1 MSSRRGESRSKRGK
15 SNNSPPPSSNR
26 NTGNKSKRRLATA
39 SEDTPPEV
47 SEGKDESPGDSE
59 VSEGSV
65 TTGTKKSGNKN
76 GQDGKK
82 STTGTRGR
90 NGRNRKSS
98 TDKDKSPPLETKDNS
113 SPADTSVLSPA
124 SKLPPPGT
132 PMELSPPETSTH
144 LPPPG
149 TLVQLPPPVTSTQFS
164 PVFSTQLQMPGPS
177 AHPPV
182 TSMQLPPPVTSMQL
196 PPPHIRESP
205 VFQQHTEPLSEQM
218 MEPAP
223 GHHSERTISDRPS
236 LNCTPTGEEKR
247 SRAIPPKKRKGNEF
261 ESESSPVGPPTKRPM
276 IDLIN
281 WINQRVLARRDGL
294 YQPGEIRDVKHNR
307 HIGILFDSDKNT
319 VYFNDVLDQKNN
331 HDIIS
336 DHSPMAV
343 MVAVG
348 SRVCVRIN
356 PEVNYYYEGRVVDKK
371 SQPISYRVR
380 IHGLQEEKYE
390 WVSRAVLRLLHP
402 PWHEEFEEGIP
413 EQETPPPQSMIPS
426 HFQLQVQT
434 HQHGQLPHHPHMTP
448 AVQISPPLSRLA
460 RSPSLPQSTSN
471 ERGDSSDDDIQSE
484 EFYFDSSGLSTP
496 RSGSATPGSGS
507 RSQSDRKNQPP
518 KKRDSARSRSAQSC
532 ESGSRSSTPRSPLT
546 TKYKKGDVVST
557 PNGIRKKFNGK
568 QWRRLCSKEGCTKES
583 QRRGFCS
590 RHLSMKGQKTMRNAP
605 PFPGCR
611 TGELKEGQIDWS
623 DGRGEGEFD
632 PEHGHVHNRFDE
644 TEAANMLVSLGNS
657 RSTTPAFSP
666 TPSQNPLSPQLSVQ
680 SPTSGHGSRNSVS
693 FTPISPH
700 PQTQGFITSP
710 TRSWSSCASKSGS
723 SSSEHVSPI
732 TPRFPSNSSSIP
744 IFHSPGQ
751 VNEHFLQKM
760 SAVQM
765 VKQDPKKCDDSETAT
780 SKTSQIQMPYMAGM
794 LSPKHVQL
802 TGIVRETSGSVSSI
816 APYNPEVQNRRLVQ
830 SLSVSSLPSHHSLS
844 ENIVEPLHRVSLNS
858 VTMAATVAQQPATM
872 ATLKSLIN
880 SNTRQMSVAPVSYQ
894 VQEMGAPQANILK
907 NQMTSSVIQQQ
918 LQHVSQVTSTANE
931 IGAASLL
938 PIMPVGEVTKLQQTV
953 TTTETESKK
962 PVPVFPWHSLVP
974 FLTNTRGEQAGQ
986 GRQQPQEPSPTPT
999 AQTTPAQLPAAN
1011 STPEGAH
1018 QSVSD
1023 AGGDVADDDNEDY
1036 DDDMFDEKEPGP
1048 VETAPKKEPKS
1059 PTKRRTQ
1066 LISAIKDEK
1075 EPKSPRKSKD
1085 KDHVRRPMNAF
1096 MIFSK
1101 RHRHLVHQRHPNRD
1115 NRTVSKILGEWWYAL
1130 GPKEKQKYHDL
1141 AYQVKEAHF
1150 KAYPDWKWCSKERK
1164 KSSTIANQLK
1174 QRGSTGRRLSSTD
1187 DMEDLEKPLLEDLEE
1202 EIKVPDDLDVFKL
1215 QDDVMERTEQEKRS
1229 LFEISKVR
1237 SQSLSAVPRDGSSAF
1252 LPPKKE
1258 EDKQRFAEF
1267 VITVLYCTDDI
1278 FFLSVE
1284 STIANQL
1291 KQRGSTGR
1299 RLSST
1304 DDMEDL
1310 EKPLLEDLEEEI
1322 KVPDDLDVFKL
1333 QDDVMEHTEQEKRSL
1348 FEISRVR
1355 SQSLS
1360 AVPRDGSSAF
1370 LPPKKEEDK
1379 QRFAEDLKR
1388 QFMPNQ
1394 QGFSSATNVS
1404 IATGSQQKQQ
1414 VSQSQHP
1421 QFCAMV
1427 SRETDGDDAYSDEE
1441 RMVIDEDKKDG
1452 PDDVGD
1458 TSETE
1463 TRKLECNENV
1473 YDSETDSQ
1481 TEEDIL
1487 IENKAFPQQRFSPVM
1502 KHISPSEIPYR
1513 PTPIRKLPESSGQ
1526 STASTMGT
1534 SEGDSPRPS
1543 SAGGFR
1549 PKGAVFRS
1557 KSNKQSRVMSTGSAF
1572 GNEAPS
1578 SQHFNVNRHESPS
1591 RTPVTQQHTVKVGQM
1606 KLHNITMTT
1615 QENQQILVSSNTE
1628 TFLGKQN
1635 GRGPV
1640 MNKVTQKLR
1649 GKPQQLQQ
1657 VHIQPSVS
1665 PHGGIQVGKPVT
1677 SSTVQLV
1684 PFTQTVATSANY
1696 GSNMVVPTYSTM
1708 GKPITT
1714 PVPIA
1719 SKPFVSMQQAQIG
1732 TPTLLKQ
1739 AVTGNGLHQQQQTLL
1754 QASSNGNVKNVGT
1767 ILVQNIPSSQ
1777 YGMLLNTTSITSSV
1791 NNKTTAVPAVP
1802 SNMSNAFI
1810 TTIRNVVPS
1819 QSAPVSQANPPNQAL
1834 PQATLLNTLVLK
1846 QNQVAHPQQA
1856 PSPQQ
1861 QPVQQTINLSQAGI
1875 QPTHV
1880 QYILPSVRVATPN
1893 GGKVQNVV
1901 QMALPATPVQQ
1912 NNIQL
1917 AFAGQHSQLNSPL
1930 PQQQISQ
1937 HSQQHP
1943 PLQPSPQ
1950 PVQTGKVQLA
1960 PVAGNGLKVTA
1971 MTSQGKVLQHQQG
1984 GLLSTHANLAS
1995 PIVLNQTK
2003 PNQSVP
2009 MVTQFVAMSQ
2019 SQQVQMPSAS
2029 QGQGYMSIQGGPHT
2043 PTQLQIHPQAHT
2055 QLIQQQGG
2063 QLQVH
2068 GTQLQVQQVQQGGQL
2083 QVQQM
2088 QTATQ
2093 QQAKL
2098 LLPSTQ
2104 KMYVQPSSINTV
2116 PMAASPLPKL
2126 DGVQGV
2132 NSPTFINYVQQ
2143 NPQGAVQ
2150 QVMIQP
2156 PHQTQTRSPAPSPGA
2171 PSAPQ
2176 GPVTYSSQA
2185 TLAPK
2190 TVVTTPKAASPPQI
2204 QTSAAYQ
2211 GLYKQQPPAS
2221 TSVPVS
2227 TSGVDIGYITG
2238 ANLQSKSYRVKAT
2251 IANIP
2256 VATESLQVTSA
2267 LQGQRPLTSPV
2278 QSPHSVSLYRNHHHG
2293 SPPQPISSEHKP
2305 KKPSPLVL
2313 SYEPIR
2319 QSPESEEEQ
2328 EEDDD
2333 DFEDQSKEQRV
2344 KKQQELQGDRKR
2356 EKKEGLKVMSSSD
2369 KSSSEVE
2376 PSSADDSMP
2385 APQTP
2390 SVDSSVNSPRPKP
2403 KHKPPPIPV
2412 PQSPLAGGDSA
2423 FASPGPGTNSP
2434 RRAVSFK
2441 NKMQDGMEKV
2451 LQEVNFDKRFEA
2463 LPQFVP
2469 EQTNMDSPVPQSPR
2483 AIISCYKRRRKVST
2497 LATGESTPNETFDP
2511 VSPSYKKF
2519 SSESETGTPQ
2529 TPRSARFE
2537 DNMFFGRN
2545 FSLET
2550 LADAAVSS
2558 KPVEDFLES
2567 GLSSPMTPRTPN
2579 SPGQFSSLRRILDQ
2593 RRQLVMQLFQEHGL
2607 FPSAQATANFQAEH
2621 ASVFPSKVCL
2631 QLKIREVR
2639 QKMMAQSAAV
2649 EKAASGEVSSGS
2661 MPSTPVP
2668 SLPAPGD
2675 SDSSTGGQESHPG
2688 EDNSAAMEED
2698 K

>member
-1 MSSRRGESRSKRGK
+1 
-15 SNNSPPPSSNR
+15 
-26 NTGNKSKRRLATA
+26 
-39 SEDTPPEV
+39 
-47 SEGKDESPGDSE
+47 
-59 VSEGSV
+59 
-65 TTGTKKSGNKN
+65 
-76 GQDGKK
+76 
-82 STTGTRGR
+82 
-90 NGRNRKSS
+90 
-98 TDKDKSPPLETKDNS
+98 
-113 SPADTSVLSPA
+113 
-124 SKLPPPGT
+124 
-132 PMELSPPETSTH
+132 
-144 LPPPG
+144 
-149 TLVQLPPPVTSTQFS
+149 
-164 PVFSTQLQMPGPS
+164 
-177 AHPPV
+177 
-182 TSMQLPPPVTSMQL
+182 
-196 PPPHIRESP
+196 
-205 VFQQHTEPLSEQM
+205 
-218 MEPAP
+218 
-223 GHHSERTISDRPS
+223 
-236 LNCTPTGEEKR
+236 
-247 SRAIPPKKRKGNEF
+247 
-261 ESESSPVGPPTKRPM
+261 
-276 IDLIN
+276 
-281 WINQRVLARRDGL
+281 
-294 YQPGEIRDVKHNR
+294 
-307 HIGILFDSDKNT
+307 
-319 VYFNDVLDQKNN
+319 
-331 HDIIS
+331 
-336 DHSPMAV
+336 
-343 MVAVG
+343 
-348 SRVCVRIN
+348 
-356 PEVNYYYEGRVVDKK
+356 
-371 SQPISYRVR
+371 
-380 IHGLQEEKYE
+380 
-390 WVSRAVLRLLHP
+390 
-402 PWHEEFEEGIP
+402 
-413 EQETPPPQSMIPS
+413 
-426 HFQLQVQT
+426 
-434 HQHGQLPHHPHMTP
+434 
-448 AVQISPPLSRLA
+448 
-460 RSPSLPQSTSN
+460 
-471 ERGDSSDDDIQSE
+471 
-484 EFYFDSSGLSTP
+484 
-496 RSGSATPGSGS
+496 
-507 RSQSDRKNQPP
+507 
-518 KKRDSARSRSAQSC
+518 
-532 ESGSRSSTPRSPLT
+532 
-546 TKYKKGDVVST
+546 
-557 PNGIRKKFNGK
+557 
-568 QWRRLCSKEGCTKES
+568 
-583 QRRGFCS
+583 
-590 RHLSMKGQKTMRNAP
+590 
-605 PFPGCR
+605 
-611 TGELKEGQIDWS
+611 
-623 DGRGEGEFD
+623 
-632 PEHGHVHNRFDE
+632 
-644 TEAANMLVSLGNS
+644 
-657 RSTTPAFSP
+657 
-666 TPSQNPLSPQLSVQ
+666 
-680 SPTSGHGSRNSVS
+680 
-693 FTPISPH
+693 
-700 PQTQGFITSP
+700 
-710 TRSWSSCASKSGS
+710 
-723 SSSEHVSPI
+723 
-732 TPRFPSNSSSIP
+732 
-744 IFHSPGQ
+744 
-751 VNEHFLQKM
+751 
-760 SAVQM
+760 M

-844 ENIVEPLHRVSLNS
+844 ENIVEPLHRVSVNS

-918 LQHVSQVTSTANE
+918 LQHVSQVTSTANV

-1036 DDDMFDEKEPGP
+1036 DDDVFDEKEPGP

-1066 LISAIKDEK
+1066 SLSAIKDEK

-1101 RHRHLVHQRHPNRD
+1101 RHRHLVHQRHPNQD

-1164 KSSTIANQLK
+1164 KS
-1174 QRGSTGRRLSSTD
+1174 
-1187 DMEDLEKPLLEDLEE
+1187 
-1202 EIKVPDDLDVFKL
+1202 
-1215 QDDVMERTEQEKRS
+1215 
-1229 LFEISKVR
+1229 
-1237 SQSLSAVPRDGSSAF
+1237 
-1252 LPPKKE
+1252 
-1258 EDKQRFAEF
+1258 
-1267 VITVLYCTDDI
+1267 
-1278 FFLSVE
+1278 

-1665 PHGGIQVGKPVT
+1665 PHGGMQVGKPVT

-2156 PHQTQTRSPAPSPGA
+2156 SHQTQTRSPAPSPGA

-2278 QSPHSVSLYRNHHHG
+2278 QSPHSVNLYRNHHHG

-2344 KKQQELQGDRKR
+2344 KKQHELQGDRKR

-2434 RRAVSFK
+2434 RRVVSFK

-2558 KPVEDFLES
+2558 KPEDFLES

>member
-1 MSSRRGESRSKRGK
+1 MSSRRGESRLKRGR
-15 SNNSPPPSSNR
+15 SNNSPPPTTTKA
-26 NTGNKSKRRLATA
+26 TGSKSKRRAAAT
-39 SEDTPPEV
+39 SEQTPPEV
-47 SEGKDESPGDSE
+47 VKAKEEATGDSE
-59 VSEGSV
+59 VSEAAV

-82 STTGTRGR
+82 SITSNRGR
-90 NGRNRKSS
+90 NGRNRKGS
-98 TDKDKSPPLETKDNS
+98 TEKDKTPPLVAKDNS
-113 SPADTSVLSPA
+113 PSAVITTPSVIPQ
-124 SKLPPPGT
+124 LPPPVT
-132 PMELSPPETSTH
+132 TS
-144 LPPPG
+144 
-149 TLVQLPPPVTSTQFS
+149 QLPPPVTSTQL
-164 PVFSTQLQMPGPS
+164 PPPLASTQLSPPVSSTQLPPPGITTQL
-177 AHPPV
+177 HPPV
-182 TSMQLPPPVTSMQL
+182 TSMQLPPPVSSVQL
-196 PPPHIRESP
+196 PPPHLRESP
-205 VFQQHTEPLSEQM
+205 VFQQPT
-218 MEPAP
+218 
-223 GHHSERTISDRPS
+223 SERSTPISEHVMERGSAERYQTDRGS
-236 LNCTPTGEEKR
+236 AERYQTDRGSAERYQTERTQVVCTPTEDEKR

-261 ESESSPVGPPTKRPM
+261 ESESSPLGPPAKRPM

-294 YQPGEIRDVKHNR
+294 YQPGEIRDIKHNR
-307 HIGILFDSDKNT
+307 HIGILFDSDKNM
-319 VYFNDVLDQKNN
+319 VYFNDVLEQKNN

-356 PEVNYYYEGRVVDKK
+356 PEVNYYYEGQVVDKK

-380 IHGLQEEKYE
+380 IHGLPEEKYE

-413 EQETPPPQSMIPS
+413 EQETPPPPPMIQSS
-426 HFQLQVQT
+426 FQLQMQA
-434 HQHGQLPHHPHMTP
+434 HQHGQHPPHQPIPPSME
-448 AVQISPPLSRLA
+448 VSPPLSRLI

-484 EFYFDSSGLSTP
+484 EFCFDSSGLSTP

-507 RSQSDRKNQPP
+507 RSQGDRKNQPP

-590 RHLSMKGQKTMRNAP
+590 RHLSMKGQKNMRNAP

-623 DGRGEGEFD
+623 DGRGEGEYD

-700 PQTQGFITSP
+700 PQTQAFITSP

-744 IFHSPGQ
+744 MFHSPSH

-765 VKQDPKKCDDSETAT
+765 VKQDSKKCDDSGIEIQTQS

-794 LSPKHVQL
+794 LSPKRGL
-802 TGIVRETSGSVSSI
+802 TGIVREAGSVSSI
-816 APYNPEVQNRRLVQ
+816 THYNPDLQNRRLVQ
-830 SLSVSSLPSHHSLS
+830 SHSVSALPSHHSLS
-844 ENIVEPLHRVSLNS
+844 ENIVEPRVSLNS
-858 VTMAATVAQQPATM
+858 VTMATTVVQQSATM

-880 SNTRQMSVAPVSYQ
+880 SNPRQMSVAPVSYQ
-894 VQEMGAPQANILK
+894 VQEMGTPQTNILK
-907 NQMTSSVIQQQ
+907 NQMTSVIQQQ
-918 LQHVSQVTSTANE
+918 LQHVSQVTGTASV

-938 PIMPVGEVTKLQQTV
+938 PIMPVGEVTRLAQTV

-974 FLTNTRGEQAGQ
+974 FLTNTRGEQAPSSGSH
-986 GRQQPQEPSPTPT
+986 QQPQEPSPTPNS
-999 AQTTPAQLPAAN
+999 QTTPAQLPAAN

-1023 AGGDVADDDNEDY
+1023 AGEEEDNDDY
-1036 DDDMFDEKEPGP
+1036 DDDVFDEKEPAP
-1048 VETAPKKEPKS
+1048 VEVVPKKEPKS

-1066 LISAIKDEK
+1066 SLSAIKDDK
-1075 EPKSPRKSKD
+1075 EPKSPRKAKD

-1101 RHRHLVHQRHPNRD
+1101 RHRHMVHQRHPNQD

-1164 KSSTIANQLK
+1164 KSSTIASQLK
-1174 QRGSTGRRLSSTD
+1174 QRSSTGRRLSSTD
-1187 DMEDLEKPLLEDLEE
+1187 DMEDIDKPLLEDLEE

-1215 QDDVMERTEQEKRS
+1215 QDDVMDQTEQEQRERS
-1229 LFEISKVR
+1229 LFEIR
-1237 SQSLSAVPRDGSSAF
+1237 
-1252 LPPKKE
+1252 
-1258 EDKQRFAEF
+1258 
-1267 VITVLYCTDDI
+1267 
-1278 FFLSVE
+1278 
-1284 STIANQL
+1284 
-1291 KQRGSTGR
+1291 
-1299 RLSST
+1299 
-1304 DDMEDL
+1304 
-1310 EKPLLEDLEEEI
+1310 
-1322 KVPDDLDVFKL
+1322 
-1333 QDDVMEHTEQEKRSL
+1333 
-1348 FEISRVR
+1348 RVR

-1360 AVPRDGSSAF
+1360 AVPREGGSAF
-1370 LPPKKEEDK
+1370 FPPKREEDK
-1379 QRFAEDLKR
+1379 QRFTEDLKR
-1388 QFMPNQ
+1388 QLLPNQ
-1394 QGFSSATNVS
+1394 QSYASTSSVS
-1404 IATGSQQKQQ
+1404 MATGNQQQQ
-1414 VSQSQHP
+1414 ASHSQHP

-1427 SRETDGDDAYSDEE
+1427 SRETDGDDGYSDDE
-1441 RMVIDEDKKDG
+1441 RMVIDEEEKKDG
-1452 PDDVGD
+1452 AEDLGD
-1458 TSETE
+1458 TSETD
-1463 TRKLECNENV
+1463 TKKLECNENV

-1481 TEEDIL
+1481 TEEDTL

-1513 PTPIRKLPESSGQ
+1513 PTPIRKLPESSGH
-1526 STASTMGT
+1526 STASTTGT

-1549 PKGAVFRS
+1549 PKGNVFS
-1557 KSNKQSRVMSTGSAF
+1557 ANKPSRLMSTGSSIRSESPLA
-1572 GNEAPS
+1572 
-1578 SQHFNVNRHESPS
+1578 QHFTFNRHDS

-1628 TFLGKQN
+1628 TILGKQN
-1635 GRGPV
+1635 GRGSV
-1640 MNKVTQKLR
+1640 MNKVTQKPQR
-1649 GKPQQLQQ
+1649 GGQKQQPIQQQQIQQQQLQQ
-1657 VHIQPSVS
+1657 QQHLQQQQQIQQQQHLQQQQQLQQIQIQPSVS
-1665 PHGGIQVGKPVT
+1665 PHGGIQLGKPVT

-1696 GSNMVVPTYSTM
+1696 GSNMVLPTYSTM

-1719 SKPFVSMQQAQIG
+1719 SKPFVSMQQAQIA

-1739 AVTGNGLHQQQQTLL
+1739 AVTGNGLHQQQQALL
-1754 QASSNGNVKNVGT
+1754 QASPNGNVKNVGT
-1767 ILVQNIPSSQ
+1767 ILVQNLPSSQ
-1777 YGMLLNTTSITSSV
+1777 YGMLLNTTSIASSV
-1791 NNKTTAVPAVP
+1791 NSKTTAVPAMP

-1819 QSAPVSQANPPNQAL
+1819 QGQTAQGLVSQANTQNQPL
-1834 PQATLLNTLVLK
+1834 TQATLLNTLVLK
-1846 QNQVAHPQQA
+1846 PNQVAHPQQA
-1856 PSPQQ
+1856 QSPQQ
-1861 QPVQQTINLSQAGI
+1861 QSVQQTINLSQAGL

-1917 AFAGQHSQLNSPL
+1917 TFAGQHSQLHSPL
-1930 PQQQISQ
+1930 PPQQISQ

-1943 PLQPSPQ
+1943 PLQPS
-1950 PVQTGKVQLA
+1950 VQTGKVQLA
-1960 PVAGNGLKVTA
+1960 SVAGNGLKVAA
-1971 MTSQGKVLQHQQG
+1971 MTSQGKMLQHQQG

-2003 PNQSVP
+2003 QNQAVP
-2009 MVTQFVAMSQ
+2009 MVTQFLAMSQ
-2019 SQQVQMPSAS
+2019 NQQVQLPSVS
-2029 QGQGYMSIQGGPHT
+2029 QGQSYMSLQQGGPHT
-2043 PTQLQIHPQAHT
+2043 PTQLQLHPQAHT
-2055 QLIQQQGG
+2055 QLIQQHGG

-2083 QVQQM
+2083 QVQQL
-2088 QTATQ
+2088 QTATQQ

-2098 LLPSTQ
+2098 LLPSSQNTR
-2104 KMYVQPSSINTV
+2104 MYVQPNSINTV
-2116 PMAASPLPKL
+2116 AMAASPLPKI

-2132 NSPTFINYVQQ
+2132 NSPSFINYVQQ

-2150 QVMIQP
+2150 QVMIQQQHNP
-2156 PHQTQTRSPAPSPGA
+2156 TRSPAPSPGA
-2171 PSAPQ
+2171 PQIQASPAPQ
-2176 GPVTYSSQA
+2176 GQVTYASQA
-2185 TLAPK
+2185 PLAPK
-2190 TVVTTPKAASPPQI
+2190 TVMTNTKAQSPPQL
-2204 QTSAAYQ
+2204 QATTAYQ
-2211 GLYKQQPPAS
+2211 GTGQGMYKQQAPAS
-2221 TSVPVS
+2221 SSPI

-2238 ANLQSKSYRVKAT
+2238 ASLQSKSYRVKAT

-2256 VATESLQVTSA
+2256 VATESLQVTAA

-2278 QSPHSVSLYRNHHHG
+2278 QSPHPVGGMYRNHHS
-2293 SPPQPISSEHKP
+2293 SPPQAMNNEHRP

-2319 QSPESEEEQ
+2319 RSTSPSSPGSEDKGQEEEEEEEEELEEQ
-2328 EEDDD
+2328 ETEDG
-2333 DFEDQSKEQRV
+2333 SKGQKSQKQR
-2344 KKQQELQGDRKR
+2344 ELSGDRQR
-2356 EKKEGLKVMSSSD
+2356 EKKETLKLTTD
-2369 KSSSEVE
+2369 KS
-2376 PSSADDSMP
+2376 PSSIEQASTDDSMP

-2390 SVDSSVNSPRPKP
+2390 AADSAVNSPRVPKQ
-2403 KHKPPPIPV
+2403 KHKPPPLPV
-2412 PQSPLAGGDSA
+2412 PQSPLTGGDGS

-2434 RRAVSFK
+2434 RRGVSFK

-2469 EQTNMDSPVPQSPR
+2469 ENTNMDSPVPQSPR
-2483 AIISCYKRRRKVST
+2483 GIISCYKRRRKVSS

-2529 TPRSARFE
+2529 TPRSARFD
-2537 DNMFFGRN
+2537 DNMFFGSN

-2558 KPVEDFLES
+2558 KPEDFLES
-2567 GLSSPMTPRTPN
+2567 GLSSPMTPRTPS

-2607 FPSAQATANFQAEH
+2607 FPSAQATANYQAEH
-2621 ASVFPSKVCL
+2621 ASIFPSKVCL

-2649 EKAASGEVSSGS
+2649 EKAASGDASSGS
-2661 MPSTPVP
+2661 MPSTPIGTYP
-2668 SLPAPGD
+2668 PPGD
-2675 SDSSTGGQESHPG
+2675 SDSSTGGMESHPG
-2688 EDNSAAMEED
+2688 EDTFPSGLTED
-2698 K
+2698 DK